1 MVISMKSLTAM
12 NTTEETHDLSF
23 VVTGEFENNGHS
35 DSDFFVSFWDIK
47 ENRTDTMLV
56 GSTRFAGGFK
66 GKCSPALPE
75 VLTAIKAKD
84 ALVNA
89 CHKTHEINR
98 PLTGFAGTVVRF
110 PEAVVLHA
118 LVKDNHKVNA
128 HSPRLGDKVNVVKGR
143 KIKIGSTVTVAGE
156 IRVDNWDNEVVPVR
170 LENGSVVLTNIKNI
184 ALPKEVVESRM
195 VNNVEA
201 MLEDGWTL
209 ASIDT
214 AFVNARNA
222 VLKAR
227 GLI

>member
-1 MVISMKSLTAM
+1 M

-35 DSDFFVSFWDIK
+35 DSDFFVSFWDI
-47 ENRTDTMLV
+47 NNPTVPATLLV

-66 GKCSPALPE
+66 GKISPALPE
-75 VLTAIKAKD
+75 VLIAVKARD
-84 ALVNA
+84 ALNNA
-89 CHKTHEINR
+89 CWKRDEINR
-98 PLTGFAGTVVRF
+98 NLTGFAGTVVRF

-118 LVKDNHKVNA
+118 LIKDNHKVNA

-170 LENGSVVLTNIKNI
+170 LENGSVVLTNLKNVT
-184 ALPKEVVESRM
+184 LPEAVVESRK
-195 VNNVEA
+195 VKNVES
-201 MLEDGWTL
+201 MLEGGWTL